1 MHVNNIK
8 TLMKGGMEKYIKTKG
23 NNTWTLKLNYG
34 V

>member
-23 NNTWTLKLNYG
+23 NNTWTLNYG